1 MGDRIGQ
8 FLKGGGTQ
16 NPIAKR
22 FVELAG
28 GANANFVIIHVPNSR
43 APKDERPLTQRVASA
58 NDAQSAIAFGVKK
71 MTALHVTDREAAD
84 SEEFV
89 APLQT
94 ANGVWITGGD
104 LDRLTRECKNTRLH
118 RELKAVFERGGVVGG
133 ESAGAMILTKQITKN
148 VKGVPPG
155 VKPNTDLDEGF
166 GFVEDLLVVP
176 HLIRMG
182 WQENLVPVIA
192 AYPKLLGLGIDEGA
206 AVVVQNGLMDVIG
219 ASQVAI
225 YDNEDH
231 GGKRYYF
238 LSTGDR
244 FDLAA
249 RKPQS
254 KVEKTP

>member
-1 MGDRIGQ
+1 
-8 FLKGGGTQ
+8 
-16 NPIAKR
+16 
-22 FVELAG
+22 LAG

-58 NDAQSAIAFGVKK
+58 IDAQSAIAFGVKK
-71 MTALHVTDREAAD
+71 MTALYVTDREAAD

-192 AYPKLLGLGIDEGA
+192 AYPKLLSLGIDEGA